1 MVSST
6 SFKIIS
12 SVLSTY
18 FLHVQFQK
26 HYVINVITQLYI
38 GLILRFE
45 NLSAISE
52 YQKQEVVFNLSV
64 SRETKKKQNQ
74 QRNYVTLK
82 GEEKCEGRKSNKE
95 LQPELVRLVKRLRKQ
110 NWKTKRRMSLR
121 QISKHLSELGY
132 LNERGNPYS
141 AQSISDMVKQ

>member
-1 MVSST
+1 M
-6 SFKIIS
+6 
-12 SVLSTY
+12 
-18 FLHVQFQK
+18 QFQK

-121 QISKHLSELGY
+121 QISKHLSELG
-132 LNERGNPYS
+132 
-141 AQSISDMVKQ
+141 

>member
-1 MVSST
+1 MEGSRIT
-6 SFKIIS
+6 
-12 SVLSTY
+12 
-18 FLHVQFQK
+18 K
-26 HYVINVITQLYI
+26 HLNGTDKV
-38 GLILRFE
+38 
-45 NLSAISE
+45 LSAISE
-52 YQKQEVVFNLSV
+52 YQKQEIVFNLSV

-82 GEEKCEGRKSNKE
+82 GEGKCECRKSNK
-95 LQPELVRLVKRLRKQ
+95 ELVRLVKRLRKQ

-141 AQSISDMVKQ
+141 IQSISDMVKQ